1 MPASIL
7 VVDDMV
13 DNVRLLNGLLD
24 VRGYE
29 VRSATD
35 GARALASATAEP
47 PDLILLDIRMPGL
60 DGYEVCR
67 RLKADPA
74 TADIPV
80 VFLSAAKESFDKI
93 EAFAAGG
100 VDYVTKP
107 FEAEEVLARV
117 STHVALS
124 RLRRELKQA
133 NEGLEEKVAAR
144 TAELA
149 AANERLRREIADRI
163 RVEQERTSLQ
173 EMLHQAQKMEAVGQL
188 AGGIAHDFSNLLTVI
203 LGNIDI
209 VLDRLPDQPVVRDA
223 AAVIQD
229 AAEQAVNVTR
239 SLLAF
244 ARRLP
249 CDRKKVCLQEVIK
262 SSCKMLHRLLP
273 SGIQVLIDTQPEPL
287 WIDADSTQIQQIILN
302 LAINARD
309 AMPGGGT
316 LQLSALSDEPPP
328 APGSPGTT
336 VQPPRACLVVADTG
350 TGIPEEILP
359 RLFEPFFSTKPRG
372 QGTGLGLS
380 IVHGI
385 VENHSGAIEVQSEV
399 GRGAVFKLWFPRIE
413 APEPKQLAGPAPPTA
428 RGSGEVILVAE
439 DDPFVRDTFSSVL
452 HQLGYEVIS
461 VADGSALL
469 DQWQADQE
477 RIRMVITDN
486 EMPGRSG
493 IDCSRV
499 LRGQGATIPI
509 VITTGTLDDATELR
523 ADERTV
529 LVRKPFRM
537 DELALLVE
545 RLLKLADSR
554 EPSPAET

>member
-24 VRGYE
+24 ARGYE
-29 VRSATD
+29 MRSATD
-35 GARALASATAEP
+35 GAQALASASAEP

-80 VFLSAAKESFDKI
+80 VFLSAAKEPLDKI

-133 NEGLEEKVAAR
+133 NEGLEEKVTAR

-188 AGGIAHDFSNLLTVI
+188 AGGVAHDFSNLLTVI

-273 SGIQVLIDTQPEPL
+273 SGIQVLVDTPPQPL

-309 AMPGGGT
+309 AMADGGT
-316 LQLSALSDEPPP
+316 LQLSALSDEPSP
-328 APGSPGTT
+328 APGSPGTR

-385 VENHSGAIEVQSEV
+385 VENHGGAIEVQSEV
-399 GRGAVFKLWFPRIE
+399 GRGAVFKVWFPRIE
-413 APEPKQLAGPAPPTA
+413 APTPKELAGPVPAAA

-469 DQWQADQE
+469 DQWQADQA

-509 VITTGTLDDATELR
+509 VITTGTLDDDAEFR

-545 RLLKLADSR
+545 RLLKLTDSR